1 MKKNPFAPPAPL
13 RAIFI
18 TTNQTKKILCAPCAF
33 ARNTPKKWGA
43 WGAKSN
49 NITHNDTYNSFIIN
63 KLTHPLSA
71 PHTQYCTPFLEFS
84 YGTNHRKIPLRRG
97 RRGMSLPQNKT
108 LLISKIKTIPRIKVQ
123 DKKNPLRLRLREQ
136 FPPKKWG
143 AWGAKSDNKNHNE
156 NHKSFIIK

>member
-1 MKKNPFAPPAPL
+1 MHGAQTINQKTTQNKNNQSVIKCQTRNVTPHFSKNTLLHPPANPPS
-13 RAIFI
+13 
-18 TTNQTKKILCAPCAF
+18 K
-33 ARNTPKKWGA
+33 GV
-43 WGAKSN
+43 
-49 NITHNDTYNSFIIN
+49 
-63 KLTHPLSA
+63 
-71 PHTQYCTPFLEFS
+71 
-84 YGTNHRKIPLRRG
+84 
-97 RRGMSLPQNKT
+97 RGMSLPQNKT